1 MGGPPPAFYYEDG
14 GDDVCGK
21 DILSGAELQ
30 GNANLF
36 YLLYRSGV
44 LLSVPLRGR
53 IKKPGG

>member
-36 YLLYRSGV
+36 YLLYRIGV
-44 LLSVPLRGR
+44 LLSVTLRGK
-53 IKKPGG
+53 I